1 MSTYLITGGAGFI
14 GSHLAQTLTARGE
27 DVVVLDDLSTGR
39 RQNLEPAR
47 RGPGGLRFIEG
58 DVRDLDAC
66 MQAAQGADYVL
77 HQAALPSV
85 QRSLAKPRA
94 THDVNLTGGI
104 NVLEAARAAGVKR
117 VVCASS
123 SSAYGDREPAEAPK
137 REDMPPLPKSPY
149 AATKVAM
156 EMYCQAFTRAFGLE
170 SVSLRY
176 FNVFGPRQDP
186 NSEYSAVIPRFLFAM
201 LDGRRPVVYG
211 DGLQS
216 RDFTHVDN
224 VVQANLLAC
233 TAPGAAG
240 GVFNVAA
247 GNSFSLLRLL
257 EELGRLIGRPADPE
271 FMPARIGDVRHS
283 LADLTHSREIL
294 GYEPKLDFSQGLER
308 IVALAREGKYL
319 AS

>member
-14 GSHLAQTLTARGE
+14 GSHLAQNLTTRGD
-27 DVVVLDDLSTGR
+27 DVVVLDNLSTGR
-39 RQNLEPAR
+39 EVNLEPAR
-47 RGPGGLRFIEG
+47 SGPGSLRLIEG
-58 DVRDLDAC
+58 DIRDRDTC
-66 MQAAQGADYVL
+66 MEAAQGADFVL

-85 QRSLAKPRA
+85 QRSLADPRA
-94 THDVNLTGGI
+94 THDVNLTGGL

-123 SSAYGDREPAEAPK
+123 SSAYGDREPAKDPK
-137 REDMPPLPKSPY
+137 QEDMAPMPKSPY

-156 EMYCQAFTRAFGLE
+156 ELYCQAYTRAFGME
-170 SVSLRY
+170 CVNLRY

-186 NSEYSAVIPRFLFAM
+186 NSEYSAVIPRFLFA
-201 LDGRRPVVYG
+201 LLEGSRPVVYG

-216 RDFTHVDN
+216 RDFTYVDN
-224 VVQANLLAC
+224 VVDANLLAC

-247 GNSFSLLRLL
+247 GRSFSLLLLL
-257 EELGRLIGRPADPE
+257 EELGRLTGRPAEPE
-271 FMPARIGDVRHS
+271 HQPARMGDVRHS
-283 LADLTHSREIL
+283 LADLTRSEELL
-294 GYEPKLDFSQGLER
+294 GYRPVIDFSQGLER